1 MKEIDD
7 LYNSWWK
14 ESPYELKA
22 TKGAIKFKVGISWMM
37 SKNAMASIGGAAGV
51 AYGFL

>member
-1 MKEIDD
+1 
-7 LYNSWWK
+7 
-14 ESPYELKA
+14 
-22 TKGAIKFKVGISWMM
+22 M